1 MTVHSRAPC
10 HGAVSVLAP
19 AHVNGSLLGV
29 AALSLIIFGLIIAT
43 PALFIS
49 GDHAANAVDRDD
61 RVSCSPVARKP
72 PLHTAV

>member
-1 MTVHSRAPC
+1 
-10 HGAVSVLAP
+10 
-19 AHVNGSLLGV
+19 V